1 MSDFFERPPPGDQ
14 TLIGRMIR
22 AARLDPRLYAEVK
35 ADETTIGQAAIVVLL
50 AALAGGINLPGA
62 PFSILFVGLLAAL
75 VGWLLFAYVIYLIG
89 AKLLPEPGTKADFG
103 ALLRAMGFANAPG
116 LVKLL
121 GIIPELR
128 MLVFFVATVWVLVAT
143 VTAVRHALSYTSSWR
158 AIGVCAIP
166 LLASQLLIFAVESPI
181 HESPETHQGTHEPPV
196 VLPWF

>member
-1 MSDFFERPPPGDQ
+1 MSNFFERPPAADQ

-22 AARLDPRLYAEVK
+22 AARLDPRLYAEVE
-35 ADETTIGQAAIVVLL
+35 ADETTIGQAVSVVLL
-50 AALAGGINLPGA
+50 AAFAGGINFPGA
-62 PFSILFVGLLAAL
+62 PLLILFGGLLAAL

-116 LVKLL
+116 VVKLL
-121 GIIPELR
+121 GIVPELR
-128 MLVFFVATVWVLVAT
+128 VLVFFVAMVWVLVAT

-166 LLASQLLIFAVESPI
+166 LLASQLLLFAVVSSI
-181 HESPETHQGTHEPPV
+181 TGSTETLEGMRDPPV
-196 VLPWF
+196 VLP